1 MKQLVMLAGCAVV
14 LSGLA
19 GCQKPAQTTPP
30 IAPAPPRGGVEVIIE
45 GGGEFPQFLVGRWKA
60 DDYRWEFVFEP
71 NGTISSMVLNMGG
84 VEIIPGQTR
93 TVPTRGGG
101 EAIFEPGLW
110 TVQYSPQNREL
121 TVEIIMDHI
130 HFEMGPQLLEGTRTD
145 MFAGEVSEDGKIWR
159 GDWFN
164 FPDYIAHTSTGPK
177 RLTIS
182 QEEESYIGIII
193 FRKIEE
199 EDQLPGSAQ

>member
-1 MKQLVMLAGCAVV
+1 MLFR
-14 LSGLA
+14 S
-19 GCQKPAQTTPP
+19 P
-30 IAPAPPRGGVEVIIE
+30 GGRVEVVIK
-45 GGGEFPQFLVGRWKA
+45 GDGEFPEFLVGRWKA

-71 NGTISSMVLNMGG
+71 NGMISSMVLEMG

-93 TVPTRGGG
+93 TAPTRGGG

-110 TVQYSPQNREL
+110 TVQYDPEFREL
-121 TVEIIMDHI
+121 TVEIVMDNI
-130 HFEMGPQLLEGTRTD
+130 HFEMGPRLLEGIRTD
-145 MFAGEVSEDGKIWR
+145 MFVGEVSEDGKIWR

-182 QEEESYIGIII
+182 QEEESYIGIIT

-199 EDQLPGSAQ
+199 ENQLPGSAQ